1 MNLKN
6 LQNII
11 KRRGSQKKAP
21 SPKQLKATA
30 RRVAA
35 PAEEPYYEDDEPN
48 VRLSRAFLVV
58 MLLHVVAVGG
68 IFLFSSFKKEGGRA
82 ASPAKEEKTKETV
95 VSQDAHAD
103 SREYVVGDE
112 ETLGSIASAFGISR
126 ADLASINRLSP
137 DATVHAGDKLQIP
150 SKTTIQPADLDVKK
164 LLNQPAKQEIV
175 KVSVTTPKAPMV
187 ETAKVQTDL
196 QVVQKAE
203 PVKTTEAHSLDRFY
217 VVQKGDNPV
226 GIAKKLKVK
235 YQDLISANK
244 ITDPRKLQIGQKLIV
259 PE

>member
-11 KRRGSQKKAP
+11 KRRGPQKKAQP
-21 SPKQLKATA
+21 SNRLKATA
-30 RRVAA
+30 RRVAS
-35 PAEEPYYEDDEPN
+35 PVEENYYEDDEPN

-68 IFLFSSFKKEGGRA
+68 IFLFSSFKKEETAGV
-82 ASPAKEEKTKETV
+82 PPKEEKTREIT
-95 VSQDAHAD
+95 ARPEPAAD
-103 SREYVVGDE
+103 SREYVVGED
-112 ETLGSIASAFGISR
+112 ETLGSIASAFGVSR
-126 ADLASINRLSP
+126 ADLASINQLNP
-137 DATVHAGDKLQIP
+137 EVTVHAGDKLTIP
-150 SKTTIQPADLDVKK
+150 AKTTVRTQDLDVKK
-164 LLNQPAKQEIV
+164 LLSQPAKQEIAKTSVAMV
-175 KVSVTTPKAPMV
+175 KPAVAEIPKTQPNP
-187 ETAKVQTDL
+187 EP
-196 QVVQKAE
+196 VQKAV
-203 PVKTTEAHSLDRFY
+203 PLAPAATHTSDRIY

-244 ITDPRKLQIGQKLIV
+244 ITDPRKLQIGQKLVV